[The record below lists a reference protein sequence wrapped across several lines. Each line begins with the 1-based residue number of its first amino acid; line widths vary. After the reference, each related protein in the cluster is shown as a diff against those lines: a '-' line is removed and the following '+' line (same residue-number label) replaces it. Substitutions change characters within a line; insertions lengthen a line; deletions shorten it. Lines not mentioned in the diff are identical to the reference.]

1 MRWACVFAVF
11 ILMTPISSVAASST
25 KGVISCSNS
34 NLESLPSNWSLSD
47 QSCLRVDLG
56 ILPQGESLFFE
67 ISADSEIDILLFP
80 SNTVS
85 VYQNEQTYR
94 MDSVWVS
101 DSVFESFSGEGEWHW
116 NVPNDRDPTRW
127 YLVIDNLAHPQDSG
141 E

>member
-1 MRWACVFAVF
+1 MRWACLLAVF
-11 ILMTPISSVAASST
+11 LLVTPVSQAAASST

-34 NLESLPSNWSLSD
+34 NLESLPSNWSISD

-56 ILPQGESLFFE
+56 VLSQGESLFFE

-94 MDSVWVS
+94 MDS
-101 DSVFESFSGEGEWHW
+101 GLG
-116 NVPNDRDPTRW
+116 
-127 YLVIDNLAHPQDSG
+127 Q
-141 E
+141 